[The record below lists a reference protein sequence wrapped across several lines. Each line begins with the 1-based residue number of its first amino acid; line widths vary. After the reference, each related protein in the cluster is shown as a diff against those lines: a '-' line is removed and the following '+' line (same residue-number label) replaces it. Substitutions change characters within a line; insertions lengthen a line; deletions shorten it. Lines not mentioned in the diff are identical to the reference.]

1 MKLYFRGDSIPT
13 DGSGHLLITDISLHN
28 EQTST
33 SDEDALFCVSSG
45 GVAEIR
51 PLPTDGDWYLD
62 PEVDTTTNRPSG
74 MRISE
79 RENTDIWKPLTWS
92 SNSVQGWTWGR
103 NNTRANSGN
112 YHRLVGLKR
121 ASETAVEGKFTCHI
135 PNDDNN
141 NRFLLILYPS

>member
-1 MKLYFRGDSIPT
+1 MELYFRGDSIAT

-45 GVAEIR
+45 NVAEIR

-62 PEVDTTTNRPSG
+62 SEVNTTTNRPTG
-74 MRISE
+74 MRIST
-79 RENTDIWKPLTWS
+79 RENPLTWS
-92 SNSVQGWTWGR
+92 SNSVKGWTWR
-103 NNTRANSGN
+103 RKNTRLDNGN
-112 YHRLVGLKR
+112 YHRLVGLKKV
-121 ASETAVEGKFTCHI
+121 SETAVEGKFTCHV

-141 NRFLLILYPS
+141 NKFLLILYPSE